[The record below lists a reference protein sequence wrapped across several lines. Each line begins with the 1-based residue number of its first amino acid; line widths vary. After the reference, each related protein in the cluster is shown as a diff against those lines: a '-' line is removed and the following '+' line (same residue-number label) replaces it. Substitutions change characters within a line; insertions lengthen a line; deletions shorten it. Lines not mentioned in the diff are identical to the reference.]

1 VSDRIEKLGPSER
14 EQMREFGLRKQ
25 GTVAAESRAQALRVP
40 WAHVLVVA
48 GAVVVAF
55 ALYVGVELRRNGV
68 LGFPLDDP
76 WIHLKFAQSL
86 ARGWGFAFN
95 RGEPVA
101 GSSAPVWTLI
111 LAFFQLFQP
120 SAAGM
125 VWIAK
130 LLGSGFLLLAGVFA
144 GRTLL
149 LLTQNKW
156 AGLAAGVVLVLL
168 SPLDWAMVSGMEVT
182 LAVFLCLA
190 SIYYFLRAAWP
201 EERPSSIVAGLRPWI
216 LFALAVYARPEAFCL
231 AGLAIVDMIVRR
243 LAFRQKTLFWR
254 GLAVYLVLLVPY
266 FVLNLSL
273 AHSLFPQTYVAKVG
287 RTSLFAAL
295 ASGNTTQVGL
305 LLFNAP
311 LIYFGGLVAH
321 LWRANPV
328 LVLLAPFGIVTAAI
342 QFARGRGSLLIL
354 LVALL
359 YAPILG
365 MVAPFVAPA
374 FQNGRYLGAPV
385 AATVLL
391 AVLGGWQVWLMAGRS
406 RGVKNALL
414 VGLVALA
421 GFNMVSTAIANSS
434 NTAQA
439 ESSINRMQVAIGEWL
454 NRNTP
459 ADAVIACN
467 DVGAIGYFADR
478 RVLDLL
484 GLVTPE
490 VAAFRSKQRVGSE
503 NYGALEYLKKKKPDF
518 LAIFPNWFPDL
529 GQAGFLTPVFTADVP
544 DNEASEVDFK
554 PQARSMA
561 AILITGLTVEPVRSL
576 MKVYRCDWT
585 KANPSQQGEAEPR

>member
-1 VSDRIEKLGPSER
+1 MKKPGPSQGDQIR
-14 EQMREFGLRKQ
+14 ELQAGKQ
-25 GTVAAESRAQALRVP
+25 GTVAAESWPQALRVP
-40 WAHVLVVA
+40 RAHVLVVA
-48 GAVVVAF
+48 GAVVAAF
-55 ALYVGVELRRNGV
+55 ALYVGVELRRNGA

-101 GSSAPVWTLI
+101 GSSAPGWTLI
-111 LAFFQLFQP
+111 LACFQLFQP

-130 LLGSGFLLLAGVFA
+130 LLGAGFLFLAGVFA
-144 GRTLL
+144 GRILL
-149 LLTQNKW
+149 LLTRNKW
-156 AGLAAGVVLVLL
+156 AGLAAGLALVLL

-182 LAVFLCLA
+182 LAVLLCLA
-190 SIYYFLRAAWP
+190 GIYYFLRAAGLQ
-201 EERPSSIVAGLRPWI
+201 ERPSSIVAGLRPWI

-231 AGLAIVDMIVRR
+231 AGLAIADMIVCR
-243 LAFRQKTLFWR
+243 LAFRQKALFWR

-266 FVLNLSL
+266 FALNLSL

-295 ASGNTTQVGL
+295 ASGNTAQVRL

-311 LIYFGGLVAH
+311 LIYFGGFVAH

-328 LVLLAPFGIVTAAI
+328 LVLLALSGIVTAAI
-342 QFARGRGSLLIL
+342 QFARGWGSLLIL

-365 MVAPFVAPA
+365 MVAPFVSPA

-385 AATVLL
+385 AAAVLL
-391 AVLGGWQVWLMAGRS
+391 AVLGGWQLWSMAGRS
-406 RGVKNALL
+406 RGVKTAVL
-414 VGLVALA
+414 VGLLALA
-421 GFNMVSTAIANSS
+421 GFNTVSTAIANSA

-439 ESSINRMQVAIGEWL
+439 ESSINRMQVAIGKWL

-459 ADAVIACN
+459 VDAVIACN
-467 DVGAIGYFADR
+467 DVGAIGYLADR
-478 RVLDLL
+478 RVLDVI

-490 VAAFRSKQRVGSE
+490 VVDFRSKQRVGYE
-503 NYGALEYLKKKKPDF
+503 NYGALDYLKKKKPDF
-518 LAIFPNWFPDL
+518 LAIFPNWFPNL
-529 GQAGFLTPVFTADVP
+529 GQAGFLTPVFAADVA
-544 DNEASEVDFK
+544 DNQASEFDFK

-561 AILITGLTVEPVRSL
+561 AILITGLTVEPVRSV
-576 MKVYRCDWT
+576 MRVYRCDWT
-585 KANPSQQGEAEPR
+585 KADPGQQGKAGPR